1 MYSSHFAIRL
11 WKWIKSPKKYK
22 LVFLVCHKPNNLISS
37 QYLRVEREIIA
48 HSRREAINKGEQE
61 IENEISIS
69 LASCHSLGKVTPLE
83 NIK

>member
-1 MYSSHFAIRL
+1 MYSSKFAIRL
-11 WKWIKSPKKYK
+11 WKWIWSPKKFK
-22 LVFLVCHKPNNLISS
+22 LVFLVKHEQDSKIPE
-37 QYLRVEREIIA
+37 YLRVEKEIIA

-69 LASCHSLGKVTPLE
+69 LASCHSLGKVTSLE